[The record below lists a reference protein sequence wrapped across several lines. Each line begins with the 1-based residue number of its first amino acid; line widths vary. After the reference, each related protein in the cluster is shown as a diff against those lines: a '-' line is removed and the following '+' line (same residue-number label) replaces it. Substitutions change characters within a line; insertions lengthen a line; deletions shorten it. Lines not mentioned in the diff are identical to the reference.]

1 VSAEPADRAGKPAP
15 PDADGAGAFARRLS
29 WLDRFLP
36 AELRSASPEDR
47 ARARLVMLALLPF
60 FFAAIP
66 AAIDYHLGG
75 SSAAVGVIAGVV
87 LLAAFSPLLLRFG
100 VAVAVHF
107 QLALF
112 VGIMAVLAY
121 LSGGLGSPPLYAFV
135 LIPTLG
141 VALVGRT
148 PAAAWSLIASL
159 VIVGFLALELSGR
172 SPATEVTQAALLRGH
187 AILGVL
193 GIAVALAFTLVL
205 ETQRRRFVA
214 DLERARVE
222 AEAASRAKS
231 AFLANVS
238 HELRTPMNG
247 VIGMSAL
254 LQNADIDPDHGEM
267 LDVIQKSAGSLLALL
282 DDILDYAQIEAGHL
296 RINAEPFDVRKLLR
310 ETVELLNPV
319 AQCKGLEL
327 RYDIEPHVPG
337 RLVGDASRIGQ
348 ILLNLLDNAIKFTP
362 SGFVQLR
369 ADARLEAASAILV
382 LRVEDTGPGMPEG
395 DIDRIFER
403 FERLEA
409 SSGQVTPGSGLG
421 LAICRGLLELIGGE
435 IQVESRPG
443 EGACFEVRLPLELAP
458 AALTD
463 EEPVTREDPRAS
475 TSHLESLRILVV
487 EDDVVNQLVIRG
499 MLESLGCRVAVAED
513 GQECLERLAGEPF
526 DAILMDCQMPRMDGL
541 TATQAIRSSPRT
553 ESLPVIG
560 LTASL
565 TAQDRESCLHAGMD
579 EVLGKPCTIESL
591 REALARQ
598 RALGAVSP
606 HG

>member
-1 VSAEPADRAGKPAP
+1 
-15 PDADGAGAFARRLS
+15 
-29 WLDRFLP
+29 
-36 AELRSASPEDR
+36 
-47 ARARLVMLALLPF
+47 
-60 FFAAIP
+60 
-66 AAIDYHLGG
+66 LGG

-121 LSGGLGSPPLYAFV
+121 LSGGLGSPPLYAYV

-247 VIGMSAL
+247 VLGMSAL

-348 ILLNLLDNAIKFTP
+348 ILLNLPSSSRHRDSCSSVPMRDSKRRRRSWFSGSRIPDPACPRATSTGSSSVSNAWRRP
-362 SGFVQLR
+362 VARSHPGAAWGWRSVEGCWSSSAVRSRSR
-369 ADARLEAASAILV
+369 ADREK
-382 LRVEDTGPGMPEG
+382 
-395 DIDRIFER
+395 
-403 FERLEA
+403 
-409 SSGQVTPGSGLG
+409 
-421 LAICRGLLELIGGE
+421 
-435 IQVESRPG
+435 
-443 EGACFEVRLPLELAP
+443 AP
-458 AALTD
+458 ASRCGFRWSWL
-463 EEPVTREDPRAS
+463 
-475 TSHLESLRILVV
+475 
-487 EDDVVNQLVIRG
+487 Q
-499 MLESLGCRVAVAED
+499 
-513 GQECLERLAGEPF
+513 
-526 DAILMDCQMPRMDGL
+526 
-541 TATQAIRSSPRT
+541 
-553 ESLPVIG
+553 
-560 LTASL
+560 
-565 TAQDRESCLHAGMD
+565 
-579 EVLGKPCTIESL
+579 
-591 REALARQ
+591 Q
-598 RALGAVSP
+598 R
-606 HG
+606 